1 MLEVEL
7 KASLEGISP
16 AHIEEKW
23 HSLGFVPATSQQESD
38 TYYSGVDRDF
48 HETDEALRL
57 RRRRLLPDG
66 PSQCLITYK
75 GPKMSR
81 ASRTRREYE
90 VAVSDG
96 ETAARLMESLGHRPV
111 LTVKKVRRELK
122 KGSVTLCL
130 DEVDGLGRFLE
141 LENLVTDGGDR
152 DTAERALLDLLD
164 LLGVSRDRLIRASY
178 LEMLLQK
185 AARAEEK

>member
-1 MLEVEL
+1 M
-7 KASLEGISP
+7 
-16 AHIEEKW
+16 
-23 HSLGFVPATSQQESD
+23 
-38 TYYSGVDRDF
+38 
-48 HETDEALRL
+48 
-57 RRRRLLPDG
+57 
-66 PSQCLITYK
+66 
-75 GPKMSR
+75 
-81 ASRTRREYE
+81 
-90 VAVSDG
+90 
-96 ETAARLMESLGHRPV
+96 
-111 LTVKKVRRELK
+111 KKVRRELK

>member
-16 AHIEEKW
+16 AHIEKKW
-23 HSLGFVPATSQQESD
+23 HDLGFVPATSQQESD

-57 RRRRLLPDG
+57 RTRRPLPDG
-66 PSQCLITYK
+66 TDECLITYK
-75 GPKMSR
+75 GPKISR

-111 LTVKKVRRELK
+111 FTVKKVRRELK
-122 KGSVTLCL
+122 KNGITLCL
-130 DEVDGLGRFLE
+130 DEVDGLGRFME
-141 LENLVTDGGDR
+141 LENLVPDGGDR
-152 DTAERALLDLLD
+152 GAAERALLELLD
-164 LLGVSRDRLIRASY
+164 HFGVSRDRLIRASY

-185 AARAEEK
+185 AARNAEI

>member
-7 KASLEGISP
+7 KAALEGIPP

-23 HSLGFVPATSQQESD
+23 HALGFVPATSQQESD

-57 RRRRLLPDG
+57 RTRRLLPDG
-66 PSQCLITYK
+66 PSECLITYK

-90 VAVSDG
+90 VTVSDG
-96 ETAARLMESLGHRPV
+96 ETAARLIESLGHRPV
-111 LTVKKVRRELK
+111 FTVRKVRRELK
-122 KGSVTLCL
+122 KGNITLCL

-141 LENLVTDGGDR
+141 LENLVSDGGDR
-152 DTAERALLDLLD
+152 DAAEQALLGLLD
-164 LLGVSRDRLIRASY
+164 RFGVSRDRLIRASY

-185 AARAEEK
+185 AARSAGK